1 VVKDFFLYTKKIS
14 IALLLF
20 SFSSPILIGE
30 IKDDLIFI
38 LNNSPIEM
46 GAGKRNLSFISNET
60 SEFKTAAILLIHLYQ
75 EFISSQDK
83 PICNFTISCSHFGV
97 SAIQKHGVIRG
108 IFMASDRLQRCN
120 GLGRKY
126 YPIDSKT
133 GLAIDYSSD
142 NYYLGKKGK

>member
-1 VVKDFFLYTKKIS
+1 MVKKLFSIKKIS
-14 IALLLF
+14 IGFLLF
-20 SFSSPILIGE
+20 SLFSPILIGE

-38 LNNSPIEM
+38 LNNSPIKM
-46 GAGKRNLSFISNET
+46 GAEKRNLSFISNET

-83 PICNFTISCSHFGV
+83 PVCNFTISCSHFGV
-97 SAIQKHGVIRG
+97 SAIKKYGVIHG

-133 GLAIDYSSD
+133 GLAIDYSID
-142 NYYLGKKGK
+142 NYYLGEKGK